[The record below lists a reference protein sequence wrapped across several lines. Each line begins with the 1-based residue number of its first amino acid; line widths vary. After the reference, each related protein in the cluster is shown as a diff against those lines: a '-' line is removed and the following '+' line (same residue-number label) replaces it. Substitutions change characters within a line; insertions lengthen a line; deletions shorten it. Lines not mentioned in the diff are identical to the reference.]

1 MKTMR
6 TTDDQPMVDAH
17 KLERNT
23 SISPNKII
31 KLHGNK
37 LKQETKHYRNI
48 ENK

>member
-1 MKTMR
+1 MKAMI
-6 TTDDQPMVDAH
+6 TTDDQPMIDTH

-23 SISPNKII
+23 SISPNNII

-37 LKQETKHYRNI
+37 LKQEEKNYRNI